1 MDAIA
6 GPLLIVMIFFGVYT
20 EMQSFRR
27 AGAPKQK
34 FADACTWQKPATMYW
49 SWTTLLAWVKIPC
62 SCPHKAT
69 AWFCKLV
76 DQVLV
81 AWWSECVPPPC
92 QLCKVYLSPVLC
104 WCPAM
109 EVWKAD
115 EAPCH
120 HSAWPHSPGT
130 CWGLS
135 DFYPGLLPHWIAL
148 SVCFHFKQALCCEK
162 CWMGGGGGRS
172 AKWHNSFKKYG
183 PLQSLV
189 KTVSKQFTVLQDCG
203 VFGWYQRRVFFFS
216 WERND
221 IF

>member
-1 MDAIA
+1 MFLSTQ
-6 GPLLIVMIFFGVYT
+6 GHSLILQV
-20 EMQSFRR
+20 SR
-27 AGAPKQK
+27 PS
-34 FADACTWQKPATMYW
+34 ACC
-49 SWTTLLAWVKIPC
+49 LVIWVC
-62 SCPHKAT
+62 SA
-69 AWFCKLV
+69 
-76 DQVLV
+76 
-81 AWWSECVPPPC
+81 PC

-120 HSAWPHSPGT
+120 HSTWPHSPGT

-135 DFYPGLLPHWIAL
+135 DFYSGLLPHWFAL

-203 VFGWYQRRVFFFS
+203 VFGWYQRRVFFFMRKE
-216 WERND
+216 WYLL
-221 IF
+221 I